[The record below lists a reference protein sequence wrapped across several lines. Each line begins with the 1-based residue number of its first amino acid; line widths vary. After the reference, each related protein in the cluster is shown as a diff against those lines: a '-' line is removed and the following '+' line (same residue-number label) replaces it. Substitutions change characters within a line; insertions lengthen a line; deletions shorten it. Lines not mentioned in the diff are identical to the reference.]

1 MTDTKP
7 RDLIK
12 RLADIADALDG
23 RKPLVSAQGQAM
35 DGFTALANFRAL
47 AAEARAYLAQPEPE
61 GPTGEPLG
69 DLIDKWVQE
78 AFCKKPYGCTHP
90 THTYVACKAFEHGR
104 NHAAHAALAQ
114 PEPSLTVE
122 NCSNMHKHRF
132 NFLDEDR
139 PGEITL
145 DGLFTR
151 EDLIE
156 IANTVP
162 STKA

>member
-1 MTDTKP
+1 MTDP
-7 RDLIK
+7 LDLIK

-47 AAEARAYLAQPEPE
+47 ADEARAYLAQPEL
-61 GPTGEPLG
+61 T
-69 DLIDKWVQE
+69 
-78 AFCKKPYGCTHP
+78 
-90 THTYVACKAFEHGR
+90 
-104 NHAAHAALAQ
+104 
-114 PEPSLTVE
+114 LTVE
-122 NCSNMHKHRF
+122 DCSNMDKHWF

-145 DGLFTR
+145 DGSFTR

-162 STKA
+162 TTEV

>member
-1 MTDTKP
+1 MTDP

-12 RLADIADALDG
+12 RLAEELDTWLMAHHHG
-23 RKPLVSAQGQAM
+23 GVPPEIQHATTLVV
-35 DGFTALANFRAL
+35 
-47 AAEARAYLAQPEPE
+47 EARAY
-61 GPTGEPLG
+61 
-69 DLIDKWVQE
+69 
-78 AFCKKPYGCTHP
+78 
-90 THTYVACKAFEHGR
+90 
-104 NHAAHAALAQ
+104 LAQ

-132 NFLDEDR
+132 NYLDEDL

-145 DGLFTR
+145 DGCFTR

-162 STKA
+162 STEA